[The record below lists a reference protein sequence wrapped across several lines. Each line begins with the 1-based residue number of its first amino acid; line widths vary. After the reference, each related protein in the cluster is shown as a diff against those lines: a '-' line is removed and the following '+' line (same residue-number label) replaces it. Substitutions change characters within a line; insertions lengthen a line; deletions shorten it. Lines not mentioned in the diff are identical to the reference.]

1 MQRCIRQ
8 VTYKFDSACCS
19 VSVRAQLCVLV
30 VCHITDHHCCAA
42 VVSKAKLAPLSS
54 ESFTLTVGGT
64 SITNNNMLPFLN
76 NAVEVP
82 TAQVCSIISTTSI
95 TYIAKCMLSLVVMH
109 IW

>member
-1 MQRCIRQ
+1 MY
-8 VTYKFDSACCS
+8 TESAAVSQTAMRDLQPLTQGFYCCFS
-19 VSVRAQLCVLV
+19 PLLSLMRA
-30 VCHITDHHCCAA
+30 HHCAA

-82 TAQVCSIISTTSI
+82 TAQVRSII
-95 TYIAKCMLSLVVMH
+95 TYDL
-109 IW
+109 